1 MIQVVGYLAL
11 GAALAIAGITAFVWM
26 RARQAFPNGNAP
38 VYRVRKY
45 YAAVLSV
52 AMVGA
57 FAWSLPLTPYDALA
71 GGGTVLRV
79 DVTGKMW
86 SWKLKK
92 AGDDVIGP
100 LVLPAGTPIE
110 FAVTSTDVNHGFGIY
125 DEDGQLLGQT
135 QAMPGY
141 TNRLRLVFEKPGR
154 FHVLC
159 LEYCGVVHHVM
170 LTEFTVR

>member
-11 GAALAIAGITAFVWM
+11 GAAIAIAAIAAFVWA
-26 RARQAFPNGNAP
+26 RARQAVPDGNAP

-45 YAAVLSV
+45 YAAALVV

-71 GGGTVLRV
+71 SGPAVRV
-79 DVTGKMW
+79 DVVGTMW

-92 AGDDVIGP
+92 DGDDSAGP
-100 LVLPAGTPIE
+100 LVLPVGTPID
-110 FAVTSTDVNHGFGIY
+110 FDVTSTDVTHAFGVY

-141 TNRLRLVFEKPGR
+141 TNRLRLVFDEPGR

-159 LEYCGVVHHVM
+159 LEFCGVVHHLM